1 MSSSIALQ
9 EGLPLSTSLEVGR
22 DGQCSHK
29 EHCSRGTWKEKDP
42 ENTYIEGAHVR
53 PP

>member
-9 EGLPLSTSLEVGR
+9 EGLPLSTSLEVKWDMMDSAATKSTVVG
-22 DGQCSHK
+22 
-29 EHCSRGTWKEKDP
+29 ERGKDP